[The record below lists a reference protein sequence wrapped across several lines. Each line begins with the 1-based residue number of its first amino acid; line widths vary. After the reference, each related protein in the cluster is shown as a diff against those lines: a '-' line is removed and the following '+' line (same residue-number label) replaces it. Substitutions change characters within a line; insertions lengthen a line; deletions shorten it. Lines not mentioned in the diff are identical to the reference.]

1 MTHKFS
7 SETVGIHTRLDDIDA
22 VLGDLMDKA
31 KQNEAMLQQ
40 LLKRIEAM
48 DSAMDDK
55 QASAVNRLN
64 VS

>member
-22 VLGDLMDKA
+22 VLDDLMDKA

-48 DSAMDDK
+48 DDK
-55 QASAVNRLN
+55 QASAINRLN

>member
-22 VLGDLMDKA
+22 VLDDLMDKA
-31 KQNEAMLQQ
+31 KQNEELLKQ
-40 LLKRIEAM
+40 LLRRVN
-48 DSAMDDK
+48 DVMDDTQ
-55 QASAVNRLN
+55 QASAINRLN